1 MLKLNNKLTKSAL
14 LSLILVTSLSG
25 CATLPS
31 ISNPFSKNK
40 ETKPLEVVTKAEEKT
55 KLNIV
60 PPEPLNL
67 KSPRFVII
75 HPENSEQVW
84 KTLKE
89 NGNDVVLFG
98 LSDDDYE
105 TLAIMMAEI
114 RNFIITQR
122 LIIEQYKQYYEA
134 KEAKK
139 DVVKEEPKKQ

>member
-1 MLKLNNKLTKSAL
+1 MSLKNSILAL
-14 LSLILVTSLSG
+14 FCIFLVSG
-25 CATLPS
+25 CASLPS
-31 ISNPFSKNK
+31 ISNPFGKSK
-40 ETKPLEVVTKAEEKT
+40 ETKPVEVVTKVEEKT
-55 KLNIV
+55 KLNLTL
-60 PPEPLNL
+60 PEPLNL

-98 LSDDDYE
+98 LTDDDYE

-122 LIIEQYKQYYEA
+122 VIIEQYKQYYEQ
-134 KEAKK
+134 KETKK
-139 DVVKEEPKKQ
+139 EVKEETKKQ

>member
-1 MLKLNNKLTKSAL
+1 MLLKNSL
-14 LSLILVTSLSG
+14 LVLSCVFLVSG

-31 ISNPFSKNK
+31 IGNPFGKTK
-40 ETKPLEVVTKAEEKT
+40 EVKPIEVVTKAEEKT
-55 KLNIV
+55 KLNLT

-84 KTLKE
+84 KSLKE

-98 LSDDDYE
+98 LTDDDYE

-122 LIIEQYKQYYEA
+122 VIIEQYKKYYES
-134 KEAKK
+134 KSSDVTK
-139 DVVKEEPKKQ
+139 DKKEEPKKQ

>member
-1 MLKLNNKLTKSAL
+1 MSLKNSILAL
-14 LSLILVTSLSG
+14 FCIFLVSG
-25 CATLPS
+25 CASLPS
-31 ISNPFSKNK
+31 ISNPFGKSK
-40 ETKPLEVVTKAEEKT
+40 ETKPVEVVTKAEEKT
-55 KLNIV
+55 KLNLTL
-60 PPEPLNL
+60 PEPLNL

-98 LSDDDYE
+98 LTDDDYE

-122 LIIEQYKQYYEA
+122 VIIEQYKQYYEQ
-134 KEAKK
+134 KETKK
-139 DVVKEEPKKQ
+139 EVKEETKKQ

>member
-1 MLKLNNKLTKSAL
+1 M
-14 LSLILVTSLSG
+14 V
-25 CATLPS
+25 
-31 ISNPFSKNK
+31 
-40 ETKPLEVVTKAEEKT
+40 TKPEEKT
-55 KLNIV
+55 KLNLT

-98 LSDDDYE
+98 LTDDDYE

-114 RNFIITQR
+114 RNFILTQQ
-122 LIIEQYKQYYEA
+122 LIIKEYKQYYEA
-134 KEAKK
+134 KQDQAK
-139 DVVKEEPKKQ
+139 KEEPKKQ